1 MKYIYVLTAFIMT
14 MSFIGCSSA
23 PKVTRTDIDETIDL
37 SGHWNDS
44 DSRMVAD
51 AMIEQVMDASW
62 IDEFLKDHGRDPVV
76 IVGTVINRSH
86 EHVNVDTFVKD
97 LEAALTNSGRVGF
110 VADKQ
115 QRLELREERADMQTG
130 NTEPATIKEKGHE
143 VGADF
148 MLQGT
153 VNSAKDEI
161 KGKYVNF
168 FQVNLELVD
177 LNTNEKRW
185 IGQHKVK
192 KLVERSRFSW

>member
-1 MKYIYVLTAFIMT
+1 MT